1 MTWIGSK
8 TVLCKVPII
17 YNKDKQ
23 QTGDKSKPTNKSKQP
38 KASKQTKANKQTK
51 ASKQTNKQKQANKQ
65 TKANKGVHTFFGS
78 LLARRKSGAII
89 ITNHVV
95 W

>member
-8 TVLCKVPII
+8 IALCNVPSII
-17 YNKDKQ
+17 NNKDKH
-23 QTGDKSKPTNKSKQP
+23 QTGDKRKPTNK
-38 KASKQTKANKQTK
+38 ASHQTRQAT
-51 ASKQTNKQKQANKQ
+51 KQKQANRQKQ

-89 ITNHVV
+89 ITNHAV